1 MPTRALD
8 AVFSAARRLDAPLN
22 IREAALKSQ
31 LLDRGFLL
39 AGASEKRASSAVDR
53 SSRTKKIA
61 GSSKRVL
68 VMPIGIL
75 EPREGDD

>member
-1 MPTRALD
+1 
-8 AVFSAARRLDAPLN
+8 LDAPLN

-39 AGASEKRASSAVDR
+39 AGGAEKRANSAVVR
-53 SSRTKKIA
+53 SSHTKKIA

-75 EPREGDD
+75 EPQEGDD